1 MNYLHI
7 HRPAWLAV
15 IFGMITPLGFATNA
29 IFARFLT
36 YELRFDPK
44 RLQFSAGTVMSIIV
58 QAIAILFW
66 YYNPNDI
73 YKSFSINLFWW
84 GFFGSIINI
93 LGLVSLQFALS
104 KGPAGPIS
112 AFVSLSNVLLTLAE
126 CFYNQQALK
135 MTELIGF
142 VIGFLGVLILVVPE
156 LFEKI
161 FYFMTCQCF
170 ISVYQNCQRRLKY
183 TKNYRQ
189 QKKK

>member
-126 CFYNQQALK
+126 CFYNQQS
-135 MTELIGF
+135 
-142 VIGFLGVLILVVPE
+142 GVKNDRAYWICNRVFGCSHPCSARTFRKNILLYDMLMLYICIPK
-156 LFEKI
+156 LLEKTQI
-161 FYFMTCQCF
+161 H
-170 ISVYQNCQRRLKY
+170 
-183 TKNYRQ
+183 
-189 QKKK
+189 